1 MKILKRFDKWMAMVA
16 IVCVAMLT
24 GCGKSANEGENA
36 SGEPKAD
43 KAVATETTEA
53 QTESEADGED
63 AASPEGLSAIVSN
76 WQSAPITVSPKGA
89 KANIEDFALAFCS
102 KYDSY
107 EPNKKMLKY
116 FANPKAYN
124 EDAEI
129 YRVESDITN
138 GYIRSFLLTEIVR
151 ATEMCYWNRKN
162 GHSLVGVFMEN
173 GSENSDSETAF
184 MFYDYDPKT
193 NVMTA
198 DKDVYKVVADVAL
211 DKDFPSY
218 ALELPKKGKDIVVNL
233 YSDNGEEG
241 YDITEKLLKWN
252 GDSFTLVAE

>member
-43 KAVATETTEA
+43 EAATEKTEVQA
-53 QTESEADGED
+53 ESESAGED

-76 WQSAPITVSPKGA
+76 WQSAPITVSPKGN

-129 YRVESDITN
+129 YRGESDITN
-138 GYIRSFLLTEIVR
+138 GYIRSFLLTEVGR
-151 ATEMCYWNRKN
+151 LTQMCYWNRKN
-162 GHSLVGVFMEN
+162 GHSLVGVFMVN
-173 GSENSDSETAF
+173 GSENEKSENVF

-193 NVMTA
+193 NIMTP
-198 DKDVYKVVADVAL
+198 DMDVYKVVEKVAIDKAFDEYLL
-211 DKDFPSY
+211 D
-218 ALELPKKGKDIVVNL
+218 LPQKGKDIVVNL
-233 YSDNGEEG
+233 YTDNGEDG
-241 YDITEKLLKWN
+241 SDVTEKTLKWT
-252 GDSFTLVAE
+252 GDTFTLVAN